1 MFKNANVARLA
12 TRAVLVLTLLAI
24 GFNSIGLFDSSVS
37 ASAKMEGVIKLV
49 PSVFF
54 IAGIWMV
61 ERAFKA
67 ISVGEAVEVALGDLL
82 ARLGLC
88 LFLGGISFVFMQPL
102 LLTLLLP
109 KWFAV
114 AWFDVPSI
122 TLGCLGL
129 LLFFMA
135 RQLKDAGVLRAEMEE
150 IF

>member
-1 MFKNANVARLA
+1 MFTDARRARLA
-12 TRAVLVLTLLAI
+12 TRAVLLLTLFAI
-24 GFNSIGLFDSSVS
+24 GLNYIDLFDPVVS
-37 ASAKMEGVIKLV
+37 ASAKVEAMIKLF

-67 ISVGEAVEVALGDLL
+67 ISVGQAVESALGDLMK
-82 ARLGLC
+82 RLGLC
-88 LFLGGISFVFMQPL
+88 LFFGGISFVFLQPL
-102 LLTLLLP
+102 LLTLLVP
-109 KWFAV
+109 DWFAV

-135 RQLKDAGVLRAEMEE
+135 RHLNDAGLLRAEMEE
-150 IF
+150 IL